1 MFKKQRNEK
10 IIKIAEQIKDKSLIF
25 IDYQGINVEDF
36 TQLRGELRSKSAQ
49 IKVFKNT
56 LTLRAM
62 GNLKLKPS
70 SEMFTQMTATAIA
83 DPDVFMASSK
93 DILNAEK
100 NKKVKIKGG
109 FFNGTFIDS
118 ELVRKYA
125 NIPNQQELYSILVAT
140 LKQIISNIVF
150 VLEEI
155 KEQKESQE
163 NQNT

>member
-1 MFKKQRNEK
+1 MSKKQRNEK
-10 IIKIAEQIKDKSLIF
+10 IINITEQIKDKSLIF

-62 GNLKLKPS
+62 ENLKLKPS
-70 SEMFTQMTATAIA
+70 DEMFTQMTATAIA

-109 FFNGTFIDS
+109 FFNGIFIDS

-155 KEQKESQE
+155 KEQKES
-163 NQNT
+163 